1 MEGNRNNM
9 ESKLS
14 EVLDNILGLLLLEG
28 SYDIEDTEEFVKV
41 SIDTPD
47 AGRLIGARGES
58 LDSLQLLVN
67 QILTQKLGKDS
78 KEFKRVVFDV
88 GGWRKQKEEDLK
100 IRSQKWAEEVKST
113 GKQIELEPQS
123 AWQRRIVH
131 EAAGFVE
138 GVETESIG
146 EGRDR
151 HIVIRPSK
159 KD

>member
-1 MEGNRNNM
+1 ME
-9 ESKLS
+9 EQLS
-14 EVLDNILGLLLLEG
+14 DVLDNILGLLLLEG

-113 GKQIELEPQS
+113 GKQIELEPQA

-131 EAAGFVE
+131 EVAGQIE

>member
-1 MEGNRNNM
+1 MEQQ
-9 ESKLS
+9 LS
-14 EVLDNILGLLLLEG
+14 DILDNILGLLLLEG

-100 IRSQKWAEEVKST
+100 IRAQKWAEDVKST
-113 GKQIELEPQS
+113 GKELELEPQA

-131 EAAGFVE
+131 EVVGQID
-138 GVETESIG
+138 GVETESVG
-146 EGRDR
+146 EGWER
-151 HIVIRPSK
+151 HIVIRIK
-159 KD
+159 K